1 MVNISEVANEHEITV
16 NQLSRAAIELYDVLN
31 AYNPKEVQAVA
42 ALIEQGVTLEQIKDY
57 NNSEDFSQ

>member
-1 MVNISEVANEHEITV
+1 MTNISEIANAHEITV
-16 NQLSRAAIELYDVLN
+16 SQLSRAAIELYDILN

-57 NNSEDFSQ
+57 NSTEDFSL